1 MKKKILKIKANIK
14 QKARYNILRLKIL
27 KIKNNK

>member
-1 MKKKILKIKANIK
+1 MKKKILKIKENIK
-14 QKARYNILRLKIL
+14 WKARYIILRLKIL